1 MVNETMRILY
11 VRFHGHVG
19 SGGGSKYV
27 ENGSNRLK
35 LFIHNLI
42 ADSRKVFRFKNDIF
56 VRAYVKDTANSMQTF
71 PSQKLRSQMNPRY
84 LNFFLKQN
92 IKL

>member
-1 MVNETMRILY
+1 MRIFQ

-27 ENGSNRLK
+27 ENGSHRLK
-35 LFIHNLI
+35 LLIHNLI
-42 ADSRKVFRFKNDIF
+42 ADTRKVFRFNNEVF

-71 PSQKLRSQMNPRY
+71 PSQKLKFQ
-84 LNFFLKQN
+84 K
-92 IKL
+92 

>member
-1 MVNETMRILY
+1 MVNEMMRIFY

-27 ENGSNRLK
+27 KNGSHRLK
-35 LFIHNLI
+35 LFVHNLI

-56 VRAYVKDTANSMQTF
+56 VRAYVEDTANSMQTF
-71 PSQKLRSQMNPRY
+71 PSQKLRSQMNRV
-84 LNFFLKQN
+84 
-92 IKL
+92 I